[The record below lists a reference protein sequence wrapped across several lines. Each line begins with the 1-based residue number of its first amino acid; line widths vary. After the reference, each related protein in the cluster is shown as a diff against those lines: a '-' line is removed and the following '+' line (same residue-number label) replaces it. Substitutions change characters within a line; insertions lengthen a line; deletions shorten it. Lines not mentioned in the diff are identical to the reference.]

1 MTEPLALSQ
10 AKLLDGLCQRY
21 GSLPSQVLEEDASVV
36 LGLMNVLAMDA
47 DEEAEGDSLSRIP
60 METLSV
66 SGEPIGQ

>member
-1 MTEPLALSQ
+1 M
-10 AKLLDGLCQRY
+10 LDGLCQRW

-36 LGLMNVLAMDA
+36 MRLMSVLAMDQ
-47 DEEAEGDSLSRIP
+47 EGEGATDRVASIP